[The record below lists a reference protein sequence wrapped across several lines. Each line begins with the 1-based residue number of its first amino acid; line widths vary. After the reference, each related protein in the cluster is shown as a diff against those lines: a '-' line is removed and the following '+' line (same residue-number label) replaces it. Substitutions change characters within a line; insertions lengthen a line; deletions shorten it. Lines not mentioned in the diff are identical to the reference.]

1 MPTPSGATTA
11 VRLNVD
17 RQLPTAFA
25 RQLTRACLEAHG
37 HVGPELSA
45 LNCRPCKAFAWKV
58 YITFEGTYWYS
69 VGTLSQPQVRVASC
83 DGISEPSCLR
93 WQEYCRSLEISP
105 WEEMCLART
114 DHPCSSSSC
123 TSLLVH
129 TGLAEKR
136 GSVAQSKN

>member
-45 LNCRPCKAFAWKV
+45 LQSICIEGLHHLRRHILVLCR
-58 YITFEGTYWYS
+58 YS
-69 VGTLSQPQVRVASC
+69 VAAASTRGVVRWNFRAIMSEVARVLSKP
-83 DGISEPSCLR
+83 GNL
-93 WQEYCRSLEISP
+93 
-105 WEEMCLART
+105 
-114 DHPCSSSSC
+114 
-123 TSLLVH
+123 
-129 TGLAEKR
+129 
-136 GSVAQSKN
+136 SVGRDVFG